1 MDHIINHC
9 QSIYSMLQNTL
20 QITLVNG
27 LEKFLWKVIPK
38 DHVSCQ
44 SLHELSLTDGH
55 SILGQS
61 LQKACQRK
69 YHKRLHTYNK

>member
-1 MDHIINHC
+1 MNHIINHC

-38 DHVSCQ
+38 DSRQLSIITRAITNRWALHFRAIATEGVSKKVPQKIAHV
-44 SLHELSLTDGH
+44 
-55 SILGQS
+55 
-61 LQKACQRK
+61 
-69 YHKRLHTYNK
+69 